1 MKVKQYFIPFFFFF
15 TLLCVVFFQSCKDE
29 EEIVPYVRVNFTVP
43 LNTMTDLTFV
53 NSTEYFPYEGYAG
66 VIVICLSYNSIDPS
80 ESIYFAYDAACTVE
94 VSDSCFVEAN
104 SSGVATCN
112 CCGSEYYLHSAGTP
126 KSGEAVKPLKM
137 YNASVDVNNVLHVYN

>member
-1 MKVKQYFIPFFFFF
+1 MKVKQCFISFFFFF
-15 TLLCVVFFQSCKDE
+15 ALLGVVFLQSCKDE

-66 VIVICLSYNSIDPS
+66 VVVICLSYNSIDPS

-137 YNASVDVNNVLHVYN
+137 YNTSVDLYNVLHVYN

>member
-1 MKVKQYFIPFFFFF
+1 MKVKQHFIRLFFLFVVLGVIFFH
-15 TLLCVVFFQSCKDE
+15 SCKDD

-66 VIVICLSYNSIDPS
+66 VVVICLSYSSANPT

-94 VSDSCFVEAN
+94 VSDTCFVEAN

-137 YNASVDVNNVLHVYN
+137 YSASVDMNNVLRVYN

>member
-1 MKVKQYFIPFFFFF
+1 MKVKQHFIRLF
-15 TLLCVVFFQSCKDE
+15 LLFIILVVFSFHACKDE

-66 VIVICLSYNSIDPS
+66 VVVICLSYSSIDPS
-80 ESIYFAYDAACTVE
+80 ESIYYAYDAACTVE

-104 SSGVATCN
+104 ASGAAACN

-126 KSGEAVKPLKM
+126 KSGVAVKPLKM
-137 YNASVDVNNVLHVYN
+137 YNASVDVNNILHVYN